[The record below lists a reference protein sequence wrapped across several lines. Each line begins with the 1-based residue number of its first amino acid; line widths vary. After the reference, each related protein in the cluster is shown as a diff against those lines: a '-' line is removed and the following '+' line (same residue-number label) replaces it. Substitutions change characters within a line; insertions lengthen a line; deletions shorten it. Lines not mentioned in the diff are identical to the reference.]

1 MNKQQGESSAGISRP
16 RRKVA
21 MLDRAMNYAK
31 LYNDGKGKSVA
42 EIASKVGE
50 NEVTVYKLIR
60 MGNAPR
66 SVISLIEKDRIPAT
80 VVLNMLKSSMSD
92 KEMIDAVN
100 NEVSKRD
107 EAIKQLHKEGFQGG
121 TSMTVKRAIA
131 LAVSNLRKKRMIK
144 NDKQKA
150 VVDVLS
156 AILGNDKPAVAD
168 IEKAILTA

>member
-1 MNKQQGESSAGISRP
+1 
-16 RRKVA
+16 
-21 MLDRAMNYAK
+21 MLHRALNYAK

-100 NEVSKRD
+100 SEVSKRD

>member
-1 MNKQQGESSAGISRP
+1 MNKHQGESSSSAPRP

-21 MLDRAMNYAK
+21 MLDRALNYAK
-31 LYNDGKGKSVA
+31 LYNHGKGKSVT
-42 EIASKVGE
+42 EIAAKVGE

-66 SVISLIEKDRIPAT
+66 SIVSLIEKDRIPAT
-80 VVLNMLKSSMSD
+80 VVLNLLKASMSD

-100 NEVSKRD
+100 DEVSKRE

-131 LAVSNLRKKRMIK
+131 LAVANLKQRRMIK
-144 NDKQKA
+144 SDKQKA
-150 VVDVLS
+150 VVDVLN